1 MHGMLQQNNP
11 NDFVIAT
18 GIARSV
24 IDFIEISFDEVGLKY
39 KDYLAVDKP
48 FFQTDKIDLIKG
60 DPTKAKE
67 KLKWPPQVSFDE
79 LGRMMVGRDFEYL
92 LEP

>member
-1 MHGMLQQNNP
+1 MHGILQQNNP

-18 GIARSV
+18 GKARSV

-48 FFQTDKIDLIKG
+48 
-60 DPTKAKE
+60 
-67 KLKWPPQVSFDE
+67 
-79 LGRMMVGRDFEYL
+79 YL
-92 LEP
+92 PN